1 MVTPG
6 WFLRMCLDSR
16 VGEKGWQRDE
26 RKQGRMEKKKKR
38 QRREIVQ
45 RGGGWGWGGVGEM
58 FEAPLQLLPPHFVA
72 WRHLEEMQMRRWKER
87 RLRVPQT
94 QLPRQARASAR
105 LNSRL

>member
-26 RKQGRMEKKKKR
+26 RKQGRTKKKKQ

-45 RGGGWGWGGVGEM
+45 RGGWGGGVS
-58 FEAPLQLLPPHFVA
+58 ARCLRPLQPLPPHFVA
-72 WRHLEEMQMRRWKER
+72 WRHLEEMQMRRWKEKR
-87 RLRVPQT
+87 RRH
-94 QLPRQARASAR
+94 RASSSTNTAATTG
-105 LNSRL
+105 SRVGAV